1 MQVRTLEGIRKPRF
15 RQVAHG
21 RTESRADPVRTTA
34 DAVRCPRCP
43 VCEGGLWGGPR
54 IHDDDRGK
62 GGSKWRRPTVKRA
75 VNTAFPAS
83 DNLCRHAARVPQAR
97 GLHHAQ
103 ARRPVAG
110 TRE

>member
-1 MQVRTLEGIRKPRF
+1 MEGIRKRGV
-15 RQVAHG
+15 RQVAYWGAEG
-21 RTESRADPVRTTA
+21 RPDPARTTV
-34 DAVRCPRCP
+34 DTVRCPRCP
-43 VCEGGLWGGPR
+43 VWECGLWGGHR

-62 GGSKWRRPTVKRA
+62 GGSKRRRPTVKRA

-97 GLHHAQ
+97 ALHHAQ
-103 ARRPVAG
+103 ARRPGAG